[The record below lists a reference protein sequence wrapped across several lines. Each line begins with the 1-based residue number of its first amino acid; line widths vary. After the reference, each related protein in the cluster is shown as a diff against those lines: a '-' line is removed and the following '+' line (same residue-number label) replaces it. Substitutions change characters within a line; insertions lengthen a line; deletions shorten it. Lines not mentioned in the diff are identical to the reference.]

1 MVTDLSLR
9 GMILPTGRLGRGT
22 LQAGGASVTSTSSLD
37 DDPRLVGGKYCAV
50 GNLIPFYLS
59 WSMVFVIN
67 FSALNSMAMKALQ
80 NAKYLQLV

>member
-22 LQAGGASVTSTSSLD
+22 LQAGGSSVTSTSSLD

-50 GNLIPFYLS
+50 GNLIPFYFELEHG
-59 WSMVFVIN
+59 FCD
-67 FSALNSMAMKALQ
+67 
-80 NAKYLQLV
+80 

>member
-22 LQAGGASVTSTSSLD
+22 LQAGGSSVTSTSSLD

-50 GNLIPFYLS
+50 GNLISFYFELEHG
-59 WSMVFVIN
+59 FCD
-67 FSALNSMAMKALQ
+67 
-80 NAKYLQLV
+80 